1 MIGFSTGRRRTPSN
15 DWAAARS
22 SSPTRGEPPNEV
34 FARFET
40 VPASESET
48 GLDETYVVFDGKRIA
63 KRGNPGTLQAGTWV
77 SLEPGFQVLV
87 DGGELVI
94 IHDTNPPSVH

>member
-1 MIGFSTGRRRTPSN
+1 MSGPRRPNYPATG
-15 DWAAARS
+15 A
-22 SSPTRGEPPNEV
+22 PPDEV
-34 FARFET
+34 IARFET

-48 GLDETYVVFDGKRIA
+48 GLDETYVVFGGKRIA

-77 SLEPGFQVLV
+77 LLEPGFQVVV

-94 IHDTNPPSVH
+94 IHDTTPPSIH

>member
-1 MIGFSTGRRRTPSN
+1 MTGPRRPN
-15 DWAAARS
+15 YPAPA
-22 SSPTRGEPPNEV
+22 EPPDN
-34 FARFET
+34 ARFET

>member
-1 MIGFSTGRRRTPSN
+1 MTGPRRSN
-15 DWAAARS
+15 YPAA
-22 SSPTRGEPPNEV
+22 GEPADNV
-34 FARFET
+34 IARFET

-48 GLDETYVVFDGKRIA
+48 GLDETYVVFDGRRIA

-77 SLEPGFQVLV
+77 LLEPGFQVMV

-94 IHDTNPPSVH
+94 IHDTTPPSIH

>member
-1 MIGFSTGRRRTPSN
+1 MNGPR
-15 DWAAARS
+15 RS
-22 SSPTRGEPPNEV
+22 SYPAPGESPDEV
-34 FARFET
+34 IASFET

-77 SLEPGFQVLV
+77 LLEPGFQVVV
-87 DGGELVI
+87 DGGDLVI
-94 IHDTNPPSVH
+94 IHDTMPPSIH

>member
-1 MIGFSTGRRRTPSN
+1 MNGPC
-15 DWAAARS
+15 RS
-22 SSPTRGEPPNEV
+22 SYQAPGEAPDEV

-48 GLDETYVVFDGKRIA
+48 GLDETYVVFGDKRIA

-77 SLEPGFQVLV
+77 SLEPGFQVVV
-87 DGGELVI
+87 DGGDLVV
-94 IHDTNPPSVH
+94 IHDTTPPSIH

>member
-1 MIGFSTGRRRTPSN
+1 MNGPRRSGYP
-15 DWAAARS
+15 APA
-22 SSPTRGEPPNEV
+22 EPADEV
-34 FARFET
+34 IARFET

-77 SLEPGFQVLV
+77 SLEPGFQVVV
-87 DGGELVI
+87 DGGELVV
-94 IHDTNPPSVH
+94 IHDTTPSSIH

>member
-1 MIGFSTGRRRTPSN
+1 MNGPR
-15 DWAAARS
+15 RS
-22 SSPTRGEPPNEV
+22 SYPAPGESSDEV

-77 SLEPGFQVLV
+77 LLEPGFQVVV
-87 DGGELVI
+87 DGGDLVV
-94 IHDTNPPSVH
+94 IHDTTPPSIH